1 MAQILEVKSEDIE
14 KESTKTFLEL
24 KLRNIEAEIF
34 KIARIYGV
42 TCIEELDEK
51 LKKGKVSE
59 EKVLDD
65 FMELDYYEAE
75 KDKILQAMEKI

>member
-1 MAQILEVKSEDIE
+1 MKSEDIE

-34 KIARIYGV
+34 KIARKHGV